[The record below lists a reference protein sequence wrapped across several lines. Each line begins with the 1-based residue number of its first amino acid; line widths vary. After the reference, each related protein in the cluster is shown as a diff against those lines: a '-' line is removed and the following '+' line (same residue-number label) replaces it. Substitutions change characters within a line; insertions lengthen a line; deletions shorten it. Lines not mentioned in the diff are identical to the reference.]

1 LDLNGLQFK
10 LHSSKERIGHSHSIA
25 LSWWFNLIG
34 FRRRRAKKKKNYDNP
49 EEKTEND
56 NRKEVDMETLLL

>member
-1 LDLNGLQFK
+1 LDLGGGEQ
-10 LHSSKERIGHSHSIA
+10 
-25 LSWWFNLIG
+25 
-34 FRRRRAKKKKNYDNP
+34 KKKNYDNP